1 MTARLPDPLERHV
14 RYMNH
19 AIGLCRA
26 HPTRPFAAILVD
38 RGRDQ
43 IVAEGH
49 NRTDINPILHAEIDA
64 INQFAIRTNG
74 RSWTDLSLYSTAE
87 PCPMCQAAIAFA
99 GIGAVYFGVAIPWL
113 AARGWRQIDISALSV
128 VARAPWCRTEITG
141 GVRED
146 ACRALFLAARPRSD
160 T

>member
-1 MTARLPDPLERHV
+1 MMTHLPGPPECHG
-14 RYMNH
+14 RYMDH

-49 NRTDINPILHAEIDA
+49 NRTDINPIIHAEIDA
-64 INQFAIRTNG
+64 INQFAIRADSA
-74 RSWTDLSLYSTAE
+74 SWAGLSLYSTAE

-99 GIGAVYFGVAIPWL
+99 GIGRVYFGVAIPWL
-113 AARGWRQIDISALSV
+113 AARGWRQIDISARSV
-128 VARAPWCRTEITG
+128 VERAPWCSTEIIG
-141 GVRED
+141 GVGED
-146 ACRALFLAARPRSD
+146 ACMALFLGARPEKD

>member
-1 MTARLPDPLERHV
+1 MMARLADLPERHG
-14 RYMNH
+14 RYMDH
-19 AIGLCRA
+19 AIGLCRS

-38 RGRDQ
+38 RGRNE

-64 INQFAIRTNG
+64 INQFAIRAESEG
-74 RSWTDLSLYSTAE
+74 WADLSLYSTAE

-113 AARGWRQIDISALSV
+113 AASGWRQIDISARSV
-128 VARAPWCRTEITG
+128 VDAAPWCRTEITG

-146 ACRALFLAARPRSD
+146 ACRALFVAARPGSGN
-160 T
+160 